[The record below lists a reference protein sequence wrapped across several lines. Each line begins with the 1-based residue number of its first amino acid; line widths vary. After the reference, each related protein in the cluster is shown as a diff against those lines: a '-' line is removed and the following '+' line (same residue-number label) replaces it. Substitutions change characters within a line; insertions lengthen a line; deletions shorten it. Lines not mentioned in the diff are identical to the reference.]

1 MDRTY
6 NKISL
11 EYFERFKQHYHV
23 YKISKSAVSEELHYH
38 DYYQISYVSRGEII
52 HRQERD
58 SVRLVRGDA
67 FIIPPGFVHSVNF
80 VGANAE
86 IFSLSLAPEMFHS
99 GLTSSTAYRFLTS
112 LSLAAPEEERLGIRL
127 RVKLDEN
134 QRASAEAL
142 FDCLIRESDEPW
154 SQSLSAATHIIVAI
168 ILLMAQAYHARQY
181 DVPETRYHHEYMEA
195 CVKYIDQNFIY
206 PIRMDDLL
214 RRFGISRSSF
224 TSLFPRYTG
233 VTMKA
238 YINKKRI
245 EHSLGLARVKT
256 LPFSEVAAMVGYKD
270 FSTFYRNFVKY
281 VGLPPMQYRQRS
293 CQEEDAEP
301 AETAGVSESDR

>member
-1 MDRTY
+1 MAETY

-11 EYFERFKQHYHV
+11 EYFERFRQHYHV
-23 YKISKSAVSEELHYH
+23 HKISKSPVSEDLHYH
-38 DYYQISYVSRGEII
+38 DYYQISYVSRGQII

-80 VGANAE
+80 VGTNAE
-86 IFSLSLAPEMFHS
+86 IFSLSLAPDMFHS

-112 LSLAAPEEERLGIRL
+112 LSLTAPEEERLGIRL
-127 RVKLDEN
+127 RVKLNES

-142 FDCLIRESDEPW
+142 FDCLVRESDEPW

-181 DVPETRYHHEYMEA
+181 DVPETRYHHESMEA

-224 TSLFPRYTG
+224 AELFPKYTG
-233 VTMKA
+233 MTMKA

-245 EHSLGLARVKT
+245 EHSLSLARMRS
-256 LPFSEVAAMVGYKD
+256 LPFSEVASMVGYRD

-281 VGLPPMQYRQRS
+281 VGLSPMQYRQRS
-293 CQEEDAEP
+293 WEEQDEEP
-301 AETAGVSESDR
+301 GPVIGP